1 MASRQGSIAAGSV
14 AAAIGR
20 SGESSSGTSVGPPGL
35 GDTAGRML
43 QLATAETLGYLAALL
58 TTASFVPQ
66 VVHTLRTRDVA
77 GISVGMYSVFTVGV
91 ALWLAYGVMLR
102 AWPVIVANLVTLVL
116 ATWILGLKLVIQR
129 QQRR

>member
-14 AAAIGR
+14 AVR
-20 SGESSSGTSVGPPGL
+20 VGPPSSRDAGVPAP
-35 GDTAGRML
+35 GDTAGRMP
-43 QLATAETLGYLAALL
+43 QFATAETLGYLAALL

-66 VVHTLRTRDVA
+66 VLHTLRTRDVA
-77 GISVGMYSVFTVGV
+77 GISVGMYSVFTIGV

-102 AWPVIVANLVTLVL
+102 AWPVIIANLVTLVL
-116 ATWILGLKLVIQR
+116 ALWILGLKLVIQR